1 MSRIREPL
9 HAIIAGE
16 IKKKIRDGTYP
27 PESRLPAETD
37 FSAELQVSRA
47 TLREALSLLERE
59 GFITRLHGVG
69 SFVRGPEQQ
78 MVSSF
83 TKRETM
89 IDLIALS
96 GYHATIRMLESRSG
110 VLDAETC
117 ADLELP
123 DGSEGLIFSALYSA
137 SEMPLVFTK
146 EYAPLALFPRAPLF
160 LRDDCADLSDFLARN
175 TRHPPVATLTKLKGV
190 LPSEEVMRTLM
201 IDPNSPVI
209 RQRFIVYDKTKRP
222 IGCGYDFLNS
232 SWFEFTLYTD
242 TIRL

>member
-9 HAIIAGE
+9 HAIIAEE

-83 TKRETM
+83 TKLESM
-89 IDLIALS
+89 LDLIGRS
-96 GYHATIRMLESRSG
+96 GFEATARVLESRSG
-110 VLDAETC
+110 ALDAETC
-117 ADLELP
+117 ATLEIP
-123 DGSEGLIFSALYSA
+123 DGSEGLIFGVLYSA
-137 SEMPLVFTK
+137 NDIPLVCTR
-146 EYAPLALFPRAPLF
+146 EYAPLSIFPNAIIVPRSET
-160 LRDDCADLSDFLARN
+160 ADLSDFISRN
-175 TRHPPVATLTKLKGV
+175 SRRPPVATLTKMKGT

-201 IDPNSPVI
+201 IDPYSPII
-209 RQRFIVYDKTKRP
+209 RQRFTLFDKSKSP
-222 IGCGYDFLNS
+222 VGCGYDFFNS